1 MNIKLIARY
10 IGIALLFNALFMF
23 ISFRL
28 FLLTPAAERPDYCYG
43 GLLPPYLRK
52 RSG

>member
-23 ISFRL
+23 ISLGVSALNGRH
-28 FLLTPAAERPDYCYG
+28 CC
-43 GLLPPYLRK
+43 
-52 RSG
+52 